1 MSAILQNYNLAY
13 ISAPKCACTSIK
25 ELIFRIENNCDFNKA
40 RDQKGAIRLHING
53 KRHYIH
59 NFYPTIAYE
68 EQPLHLL
75 AKLQCFC
82 VVRNPLDRIVSCYW
96 NRVVRYGELNPEKIC
111 NLEIDAPANPNL
123 NEFIIHLDQ
132 YCKSPRIN
140 HHSLPL
146 THFLGNK
153 PDVYT
158 KIFNLK
164 NISQLPKH
172 LKQYFGRTRKLSHL
186 QARLSEP
193 TATASLNTLSTEAT
207 QQIRDRYSDDFDCY
221 GKYF

>member
-1 MSAILQNYNLAY
+1 MSAILQSYNLAY

-25 ELIFRIENNCDFNKA
+25 ELIFRIENNCDFNKV
-40 RDQKGAIRLHING
+40 RDQKGAIRLQING

-75 AKLQCFC
+75 AKLRCFC

-96 NRVVRYGELNPEKIC
+96 NRVIRYGELNPEKIC

-123 NEFIIHLDQ
+123 NEFVIHLDQ
-132 YCKSPRIN
+132 YRKSPQIN

-153 PDVYT
+153 PDGYT

-164 NISQLPKH
+164 NINQLPKY
-172 LKQYFGRTRKLSHL
+172 LKQYFGKTRKLFHL
-186 QARLSEP
+186 QAKISESQSN
-193 TATASLNTLSTEAT
+193 TAIDMLTAKAT
-207 QQIRDRYSDDFDCY
+207 QQIRDQYSDDF
-221 GKYF
+221 KYYARYF